1 MRPPELPA
9 VWRERAVALER
20 YAPAVANA
28 IRDLAAELE
37 AALREAELGTLT
49 LTAAA
54 RLSGYS
60 REHLSRLLR
69 DGKVP
74 NAGRPNAP
82 RVRLGDLPRKA
93 GHLPPE
99 RVPTDIPGTSKR
111 QIVRSIVD
119 AQRRSTR

>member
-82 RVRLGDLPRKA
+82 RVRVGDLPRKA

-99 RVPTDIPGTSKR
+99 RIPTDIPGASKR

-119 AQRRSTR
+119 LGKRSSR